1 MKKALLTTVLFFA
14 LAMTAAAQQEL
25 FVPTA
30 ASDGLKGP
38 VYVVQATRWYTYG
51 NQDVYPYTST
61 DVYGRDGLKMYNT
74 YISEVGYCE
83 TVLYWKDKQG
93 RLTDMIY
100 DGNEYGPHYVYS
112 DDGRLLYICKW
123 NYDSI
128 CKNDTL
134 LWATAYDKQGRTL
147 EISDKDKPLYRYKYR
162 SDGSLLSAERIDCWT
177 IYYNKQ
183 GQIDSISGD
192 HKIVYNKYGDEAECI
207 YYHHGTEHYNYGSD
221 RDQYGNWLSMDFVRD
236 STHYYVRR
244 QIIYY
249 EDNDYSFNWKGI
261 IIGSA
266 AIIAIAAILFCI
278 FWKVKRKNNKKA

>member
-1 MKKALLTTVLFFA
+1 MKKALLTTIILFT
-14 LAMTAAAQQEL
+14 LAMTATAQQEL

-38 VYVVQATRWYTYG
+38 VYVVQTTRWYTYG

-83 TVLYWKDKQG
+83 TVLYGKDEQG
-93 RLTDMIY
+93 RLTSIYY
-100 DGNEYGPHYVYS
+100 DGNEYGSHYIYS
-112 DDGRLLYICKW
+112 NDGRLRYICSDG
-123 NYDSI
+123 YDTVYR
-128 CKNDTL
+128 NDTT
-134 LWATAYDKQGRTL
+134 LWVTAYDKQGHTL

-162 SDGSLLSAERIDCWT
+162 SDGSLLSAERLDCWT
-177 IYYNKQ
+177 IYYNLQ

-207 YYHHGTEHYNYGSD
+207 YYRHGTEQYNYGSD

-249 EDNDYSFNWKGI
+249 DEETIQEHPVWTK
-261 IIGSA
+261 A
-266 AIIAIAAILFCI
+266 VIIAIAVILLFI
-278 FWKVKRKNNKKA
+278 IGRILINRKNR